1 MAVKIVSDSTADIPE
16 QLADSLGV
24 TIVPAYVLIDDVAYR
39 EGVDIT
45 RAEFYT
51 RLQSSSRLPT
61 TSQPTPTDFIQNL
74 EPLVN
79 EGHQV
84 VCITLSRQL
93 SGTYNS
99 AIQAAAEFSDG
110 MVSVID
116 SNTATAG
123 HMLQVVAA
131 AEDAARPDATAQSV
145 TEAAAARAQ
154 RGFAYCALDTLEY
167 LQKGGRIGAAQAF
180 VGSLLKVK
188 PILRVADGQVEP
200 LERPRNMRRAVQ
212 RLEELIRGHGPASKL
227 AVAYATDPAAAD
239 DLLSRLS
246 DLVPA
251 DQSYTMQIGSA
262 IGTHGGPGAI
272 GVATLP

>member
-99 AIQAAAEFSDG
+99 AIQAAGEFSDG

>member
-1 MAVKIVSDSTADIPE
+1 
-16 QLADSLGV
+16 
-24 TIVPAYVLIDDVAYR
+24 
-39 EGVDIT
+39 
-45 RAEFYT
+45 
-51 RLQSSSRLPT
+51 
-61 TSQPTPTDFIQNL
+61 
-74 EPLVN
+74 
-79 EGHQV
+79 
-84 VCITLSRQL
+84 
-93 SGTYNS
+93 
-99 AIQAAAEFSDG
+99 
-110 MVSVID
+110 
-116 SNTATAG
+116 
-123 HMLQVVAA
+123 
-131 AEDAARPDATAQSV
+131 V

>member
-1 MAVKIVSDSTADIPE
+1 VAVKIVSDSTADIPE

-99 AIQAAAEFSDG
+99 AIQAAGEFSDG